1 MIRRPGILA
10 LRVASQHA
18 HADRTALPGPDERV
32 AVAAGPEPV
41 GSMGSAFE
49 PHPEQDPTQRAWTP
63 DDSIGISILGFGRY
77 EGWSLG
83 QLVTQDRNYL
93 EWLLRS
99 SGGRQ
104 YHAEIE
110 RLLESR

>member
-1 MIRRPGILA
+1 MIGRPGILA

-18 HADRTALPGPDERV
+18 HAARTALPAPDEPV
-32 AVAAGPEPV
+32 AFAAGPGPN
-41 GSMGSAFE
+41 GSRGSAFE
-49 PHPEQDPTQRAWTP
+49 PCPEQDPTRRAWTP
-63 DDSIGISILGFGRY
+63 DDAVGISILGFGRY

-110 RLLESR
+110 RLLESH